1 MLPRDLKKYQDFLK
15 EPQQYGEPQL
25 RGGARDWLQRNAQTA
40 AAFQTALA
48 SGMTVA
54 EAEQAVLQQAQSW
67 HLDISQGDIAA
78 IPLQT
83 QVTPGWST
91 RDLKRHYYYY
101 WLTAWVWREVLRVF
115 SLCSLTDLSFKPTLD
130 RPAAVFASPD
140 GAV

>member
-1 MLPRDLKKYQDFLK
+1 LRFHVFVGIFFSVFVCAQDAGMLPRDLKKYQDFLK

-83 QVTPGWST
+83 QVTQGWST
-91 RDLKRHYYYY
+91 RDLKRHYIYIFFGEQ
-101 WLTAWVWREVLRVF
+101 LGFGARFCVSLRSV
-115 SLCSLTDLSFKPTLD
+115 
-130 RPAAVFASPD
+130 R
-140 GAV
+140 